1 MIDIRDYDLAVV
13 ERIKSFYKNTHWV
26 MRPNLPLQEIR
37 DRKVLYGEDVEFPII
52 VIRRTNCPVFST
64 EYNGWARAK
73 SGQTYLTGQ
82 HETGFRQLQ
91 DYDIDLADKIMKDGN
106 ADALS
111 VVNST
116 FNLTYYIDVIAL
128 ERDNFDTILVE
139 LQENLFRIPYIDFNN
154 LKTDGSQ
161 DRIIPGQACHLFV
174 EEIEDTSDLEN
185 FDSGNALYRAT
196 ITVKINAYIYRKY
209 RSATVDRFNVSS
221 NVIPFWLRDKGLT
234 SISDYLLSDYA
245 LERLHLAG
253 YKDLDDFLHHLGYE
267 TFEEF
272 MEAFNQGKETSII
285 LDLSMG
291 PDGVVL
297 VFKIPPKSD
306 DEEEGDGV

>member
-1 MIDIRDYDLAVV
+1 MIDIRDYDLAIVD
-13 ERIKSFYKNTHWV
+13 RIKSFYKNTHWV
-26 MRPNLPLQEIR
+26 MRPNLPLQEIQ
-37 DRKVLYGEDVEFPII
+37 DRQVLNGENIELPII

-64 EYNGWARAK
+64 EYNGWARAN

-91 DYDIDLADKIMKDGN
+91 DYDIDLANKIMKDGN

-116 FNLTYYIDVIAL
+116 FNLTYYIDVISL

-209 RSATVDRFNVSS
+209 RSATVDALNISS
-221 NVIPFWLRDKGLT
+221 NVIPLWLKEKGLT

-245 LERLHLAG
+245 LEKLHNAG
-253 YKDLDDFLHHLGYE
+253 YKNLDDFIHHLGYE
-267 TFEEF
+267 TFDEF
-272 MEAFNQGKETSII
+272 MEAFNKGKETSVVF
-285 LDLSMG
+285 DLSIG
-291 PDGVVL
+291 PDGIAL
-297 VFKIPPKSD
+297 VFKIPQKSD
-306 DEEEGDGV
+306 KEAT

>member
-174 EEIEDTSDLEN
+174 VEIEDTSDLEN